1 MSKFPTSLSFPI
13 QKVKEMIAEIENDR
27 NNPKA
32 STNKTIQKRMSKNAH
47 ELSRSAKAITDII
60 KEQKPYAKK
69 YAKLRGDCSEQQT
82 QNK

>member
-32 STNKTIQKRMSKNAH
+32 STNKTIQKRMSKKR
-47 ELSRSAKAITDII
+47 SRVIPFSEGYNGYNKRAKAI
-60 KEQKPYAKK
+60 
-69 YAKLRGDCSEQQT
+69 R
-82 QNK
+82 